1 MSGNKSLLRS
11 LSISLLL
18 FTATGCSAHSPFI
31 LWKTVDTSSFP
42 NAPSKPPHDR
52 PVFVSDSQVDS
63 AVFDVLANIDVGYA
77 FYGSL
82 IGLVIRSPNARENL
96 VQMLYLR
103 PEFGINLPDL
113 GGIRLRRAAKLR
125 HSSRQQSSISAR
137 YRVSTVEVTTAPL
150 PRS

>member
-82 IGLVIRSPNARENL
+82 DWARDSLAERAREL
-96 VQMLYLR
+96 GADAVLETRIWHQ
-103 PEFGINLPDL
+103 PAGFGWYSPQAS
-113 GGIRLRRAAKLR
+113 GKAASLKP
-125 HSSRQQSSISAR
+125 SAVVDFSKISGE
-137 YRVSTVEVTTAPL
+137 YR
-150 PRS
+150 